1 MAASLAVQKAVVAAL
16 AELAGLTGVHD
27 GPPPDAPAPYAVIG
41 PDLVNDFSHK
51 TGIGHDVRLVV
62 TIWDDRPGAARLR
75 ALLGAAA
82 VQLRLLSGE
91 WDGHRIVLARLQ
103 RAGVGAPDD
112 GWRPGTIELRVL
124 TEQL

>member
-16 AELAGLTGVHD
+16 ADLGSLTGVHD
-27 GPPPDAPAPYAVIG
+27 APPPDARAPYAVIG
-41 PDLVNDFSHK
+41 PDLVSDFSHK

-75 ALLGAAA
+75 GLLGDAAA
-82 VQLRLLSGE
+82 RLRLLTGV

-103 RAGVGAPDD
+103 RSGVGASDD
-112 GWRPGTIELRVL
+112 GWRPGSIEMRVIC
-124 TEQL
+124 EQI